1 MLQALQRTAPSG
13 PALIRLLARF
23 ADADVPEPRQS
34 LSDRLSQWLGWTDAI
49 ALSSA
54 LTGAPPSVPA
64 AARAFGSA
72 EEAECAR
79 VRASLVKTITGDSAF
94 AAARR
99 RGAGYVEPQAVPADY
114 ALFRQRYQAMQQS
127 METGV
132 GNLRGRLRA
141 LLAAKTPAMGRLA
154 LLDAVMERA
163 LGERERN
170 LLASVPVLLAGH
182 FERLREAAQQAQDQ
196 EPAPAPDDGTQAES
210 AASRAASTAAGSAAA
225 AAAAAGSSA
234 AEGSVEAKA
243 HVQAQLQPQAPALD
257 AAPTSAHAVAPNAWL
272 DVFRKDMQSVL
283 LAELD
288 VRLQPV
294 EGLLAALRTR

>member
-64 AARAFGSA
+64 TARVFGSA

-99 RGAGYVEPQAVPADY
+99 RGAGYVESQAVPADY

-196 EPAPAPDDGTQAES
+196 EPAPDDGTQAES
-210 AASRAASTAAGSAAA
+210 AASRAASTAAGN
-225 AAAAAGSSA
+225 AAAAGSSA
-234 AEGSVEAKA
+234 AEGSAEPKA
-243 HVQAQLQPQAPALD
+243 HVPPQPQAPALD
-257 AAPTSAHAVAPNAWL
+257 VAPTPAQAVAPNAWL

>member
-23 ADADVPEPRQS
+23 ADSDVPEPRQS

-54 LTGAPPSVPA
+54 LTGAPPSVPV

-94 AAARR
+94 AVARR
-99 RGAGYVEPQAVPADY
+99 RGAGYVEPQAVPVDY

-182 FERLREAAQQAQDQ
+182 FERLRDAAQQAQDLEQ
-196 EPAPAPDDGTQAES
+196 AADDGAQADGV
-210 AASRAASTAAGSAAA
+210 ASRAASQAASKAEVAAGS
-225 AAAAAGSSA
+225 G
-234 AEGSVEAKA
+234 AEASVEAKA
-243 HVQAQLQPQAPALD
+243 HVQAQAQPQAPAPE
-257 AAPTSAHAVAPNAWL
+257 AAPTPAQAGVPGAWL
-272 DVFRKDMQSVL
+272 DLFRKDMQSVL

>member
-23 ADADVPEPRQS
+23 ADSDVPEPRQS

-54 LTGAPPSVPA
+54 LTGAPPSVPVA
-64 AARAFGSA
+64 PRAFGSA

-94 AAARR
+94 AVARR
-99 RGAGYVEPQAVPADY
+99 RGAGYIEPQAVPVDY
-114 ALFRQRYQAMQQS
+114 ALFRQRYQTMQQS

-182 FERLREAAQQAQDQ
+182 FERLRDAAQQAQDA
-196 EPAPAPDDGTQAES
+196 EHAADDGAQADS
-210 AASRAASTAAGSAAA
+210 AASRAASEAASK
-225 AAAAAGSSA
+225 AAAAAGSG
-234 AEGSVEAKA
+234 AEASVEAKA
-243 HVQAQLQPQAPALD
+243 RVQAQAQPQPQAPAPE
-257 AAPTSAHAVAPNAWL
+257 AAPTPAPAGAHGAWL